1 MSCCASSLAGNTR
14 GGTKSCKSIPP
25 SQPSSSLHSFSV
37 QTPECQ
43 TPLCRLKQTA
53 AAPCQQ
59 LWGEGMV
66 KNTMGLR
73 CISLTVLRQ
82 LHHVV
87 EHGAVAVEGAHPGE
101 HHAAAVGGVQ
111 RGHQVLRGVRQ
122 LSAEEKG
129 KRGEKKINQ
138 HRKINLYFIHSS
150 LTGR

>member
-1 MSCCASSLAGNTR
+1 
-14 GGTKSCKSIPP
+14 
-25 SQPSSSLHSFSV
+25 
-37 QTPECQ
+37 
-43 TPLCRLKQTA
+43 
-53 AAPCQQ
+53 
-59 LWGEGMV
+59 MV